1 MLKNKNILIDTNILL
16 DDPKILFKSLNKYEK
31 VIVPLTVLKE
41 LDKHKFNPDLSYS
54 ARTAIYEI
62 VAFREAHPNR
72 LVLAVDNEELKTND
86 TLIID
91 AAIKNKADLATKDL
105 SMSVI
110 AATKGVDTVLYDII
124 PNGIFKPYIHL
135 DIKDLPENFT
145 YLQNY
150 SLYDFNIELQ
160 LDIDTEC
167 WKFVILNNAYV
178 YATNPIKGTVS
189 RIDNMPEYRE
199 VVVEGN
205 KLKALDIYQICA
217 IYAMTEADGVLITGK
232 WGTGKTLLST
242 AYALSCNSDNKI
254 FITRPPIGISHKYDI
269 GFLPGDKQAKM
280 EAWFAGILSALYYLY
295 ANTRNQ
301 GSSKDQ
307 NSIKYDIV
315 KDRYFQDKFEAVP
328 INVIQGMSILESD
341 IMICD
346 ECQLIDID
354 TMSMILSRANKGSK
368 LILLGDLAQTY
379 NVVRPSE
386 SGLLKLL
393 RILPHKSLAYVELPN
408 SHRGGLIALA
418 DLLQDK
424 KLC

>member
-1 MLKNKNILIDTNILL
+1 
-16 DDPKILFKSLNKYEK
+16 
-31 VIVPLTVLKE
+31 
-41 LDKHKFNPDLSYS
+41 
-54 ARTAIYEI
+54 
-62 VAFREAHPNR
+62 
-72 LVLAVDNEELKTND
+72 
-86 TLIID
+86 
-91 AAIKNKADLATKDL
+91 
-105 SMSVI
+105 
-110 AATKGVDTVLYDII
+110 
-124 PNGIFKPYIHL
+124 
-135 DIKDLPENFT
+135 
-145 YLQNY
+145 
-150 SLYDFNIELQ
+150 
-160 LDIDTEC
+160 
-167 WKFVILNNAYV
+167 
-178 YATNPIKGTVS
+178 
-189 RIDNMPEYRE
+189 
-199 VVVEGN
+199 
-205 KLKALDIYQICA
+205 
-217 IYAMTEADGVLITGK
+217 
-232 WGTGKTLLST
+232 
-242 AYALSCNSDNKI
+242 
-254 FITRPPIGISHKYDI
+254 
-269 GFLPGDKQAKM
+269 LPGDKQAKM

>member
-232 WGTGKTLLST
+232 WGTGKNFTKHSL
-242 AYALSCNSDNKI
+242 
-254 FITRPPIGISHKYDI
+254 R
-269 GFLPGDKQAKM
+269 
-280 EAWFAGILSALYYLY
+280 
-295 ANTRNQ
+295 
-301 GSSKDQ
+301 
-307 NSIKYDIV
+307 
-315 KDRYFQDKFEAVP
+315 
-328 INVIQGMSILESD
+328 
-341 IMICD
+341 
-346 ECQLIDID
+346 
-354 TMSMILSRANKGSK
+354 
-368 LILLGDLAQTY
+368 LILQ
-379 NVVRPSE
+379 
-386 SGLLKLL
+386 
-393 RILPHKSLAYVELPN
+393 
-408 SHRGGLIALA
+408 
-418 DLLQDK
+418 Q
-424 KLC
+424 